1 MANGNYIS
9 NINRTDS
16 VYNPIAQQLIFGGGG
31 IQGLLPQAITAT
43 NRTFFNEDGTPKVF
57 GQRVAGFNPD
67 QTQAFGMTRDMVGM
81 RDPYFDRAE
90 DLFGQ
95 GFQDYSQTLGNV
107 GDIYGESLADYTAG
121 LDELGG
127 IYRDIGSR
135 RFDPTDTQRFQNPF
149 EDQVVQQ
156 TISDVMDQAEQREQG
171 EIAGNIGRGGESAFG
186 SRAKLGAEERLE
198 ALGRGLG
205 ESVAGIR
212 RGGFDTAMT
221 RAEQDFARNI
231 DLAQSQATGLGG
243 LFGSRFGAQRG
254 FGSDLRGLGSDLLGA
269 RTGFA
274 NQLTGLGDARFGA
287 GQQDIQ
293 NLLGIGSTQ
302 QGFNQRVLD
311 AQMANQR
318 LGQQAYLNQLKALQP
333 FYSTA
338 ISQAGGPSGIST
350 SFIPRPSP
358 LQAGLATGLSAF
370 GALGNYF
377 GQENM

>member
-205 ESVAGIR
+205 ESVAG
-212 RGGFDTAMT
+212 
-221 RAEQDFARNI
+221 
-231 DLAQSQATGLGG
+231 
-243 LFGSRFGAQRG
+243 
-254 FGSDLRGLGSDLLGA
+254 SDLRGLGSDLLGA